1 MLNPTR
7 SEIAALVCVVSLL
20 SGCEGFGGTQTT
32 AAPAAPSAVWVQN
45 PRAYWEEIA
54 GASDHERERVRQQAL
69 EEFLKTPGAQQQIH
83 LNLAFDATV
92 ASAADASLA
101 ADALTHALGNL
112 SGLPPE
118 SRAVIMGLLMR
129 MERRVEDLQAIASRE
144 SELTTQ
150 RHAYQALEKSKAAAD
165 IQHANTQK
173 ALRDAQAKLEALKSI
188 EQTLESN
195 PPTPTNEVE
204 TKPDDKQ

>member
-1 MLNPTR
+1 
-7 SEIAALVCVVSLL
+7 VCVVSLL
-20 SGCEGFGGTQTT
+20 SGCTSLGGTQTT
-32 AAPAAPSAVWVQN
+32 AAPSAPSAVWVQN
-45 PRAYWEEIA
+45 PRAYWEDVA
-54 GASDHERERVRQQAL
+54 SASDHERERVREQAL

-83 LNLAFDATV
+83 VNLAFDATV
-92 ASAADASLA
+92 ASAADASSA
-101 ADALTHALGNL
+101 ADQLTHALGNL

-118 SRAVIMGLLMR
+118 TRAVIMGLLMR

-144 SELTTQ
+144 SELAAA
-150 RHAYQALEKSKAAAD
+150 RNSYQALERSKAAAD

-195 PPTPTNEVE
+195 TPTSTNEVE